1 MEGIAILG
9 GIPETDERRRMAL
22 ILYQRDDC
30 HLCDMALAV
39 LAEARAPE
47 FDSIF
52 LDDVPALEPRYGV
65 RVPVLRD
72 DERDIELDWPF
83 DAAKVRAFLRVGG

>member
-1 MEGIAILG
+1 
-9 GIPETDERRRMAL
+9 MADL

-39 LAEARAPE
+39 LAEAHVPD
-47 FDSIF
+47 FDSGWV
-52 LDDVPALEPRYGV
+52 DDWPELQQRYGT

-72 DERDIELDWPF
+72 TRNDRELDWPF
-83 DAAKVRAFLRVGG
+83 DATAVRSFVGEYRAT